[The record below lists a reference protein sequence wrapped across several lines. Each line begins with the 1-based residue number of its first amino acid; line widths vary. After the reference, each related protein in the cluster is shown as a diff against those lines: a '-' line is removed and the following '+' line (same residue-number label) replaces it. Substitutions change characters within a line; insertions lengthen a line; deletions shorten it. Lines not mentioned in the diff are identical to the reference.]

1 MVLGK
6 ITFWSGIIGYGIYL
20 SYFREDNLLVMLL
33 CIIIAISGSLIE
45 YVKDP
50 DIPDPKDVKR
60 TRKSKGFDKEAF
72 ERYQCYLIATN
83 KKRR

>member
-1 MVLGK
+1 MTIGKVIIWGSMIWYGGYLLTHRNDSLGVTLLT
-6 ITFWSGIIGYGIYL
+6 IGIALIG
-20 SYFREDNLLVMLL
+20 V
-33 CIIIAISGSLIE
+33 CIDAA
-45 YVKDP
+45 KDMDDYEP
-50 DIPDPKDVKR
+50 VKR

>member
-1 MVLGK
+1 MALGK
-6 ITFWSGIIGYGIYL
+6 ITFWGSIIGYGIYL
-20 SYFREDNLLVMLL
+20 RYSFENSILVMLL
-33 CIIIAISGSLIE
+33 FMIVGMSGTVIE
-45 YVKDP
+45 YAKDP
-50 DIPDPKDVKR
+50 DRPDPKDVKR

>member
-1 MVLGK
+1 MTIGK
-6 ITFWSGIIGYGIYL
+6 VIIWGSMIWYGVHCFTQPEISIGATLLTIGIALIG
-20 SYFREDNLLVMLL
+20 V
-33 CIIIAISGSLIE
+33 CIDAA
-45 YVKDP
+45 KDMDDYEP
-50 DIPDPKDVKR
+50 VKR

>member
-1 MVLGK
+1 MTIGK
-6 ITFWSGIIGYGIYL
+6 VIIWGSMIWYGVRCFGIPRPGIGT
-20 SYFREDNLLVMLL
+20 MLL
-33 CIIIAISGSLIE
+33 TIGIALIGVCIDAA
-45 YVKDP
+45 KDMDDYEP
-50 DIPDPKDVKR
+50 VKR

>member
-6 ITFWSGIIGYGIYL
+6 ITLWGSLIGYGIYHIFYHGD
-20 SYFREDNLLVMLL
+20 SLLVMLL

>member
-20 SYFREDNLLVMLL
+20 RYSFENSILVMLL
-33 CIIIAISGSLIE
+33 FMIVGMSGTVIE
-45 YVKDP
+45 YAKDP
-50 DIPDPKDVKR
+50 DRPELKDVKR